1 MLKYKLKKIK
11 IDYFFWLTLCQSTKK
26 LCGLFGVK
34 EFFINNMKTS
44 TRLVVA
50 AAFAVT
56 FATASA
62 SVDNKAINDAF
73 SNAPGAEVPFV
84 ANKLVLKANKANQ
97 AEVALA
103 VLKAAIA
110 KKPAATVAVV
120 SFICSLVPDAAP
132 GLAAQA
138 AKLAPQYLKG
148 IARAAAKSAPAKA
161 GEITVAIIK
170 VTNKAKHQAVYNSV
184 VAAVPSLVSKVN
196 QAVLATGTATGGT
209 VSTVSSPIAALNSD
223 GSVNSGSSAAFPTA
237 APTAVTAAPGV
248 DPKRYNAP

>member
-1 MLKYKLKKIK
+1 MPEFGLKKIK
-11 IDYFFWLTLCQSTKK
+11 IDYFFWLTPCKSAKK
-26 LCGLFGVK
+26 LCALFGVK

-73 SNAPGAEVPFV
+73 SNAPGAEVPFI
-84 ANKLVLKANKANQ
+84 ANKLVLKANKANK
-97 AEVALA
+97 AEVAME

-110 KKPAATVAVV
+110 KKPAASVAVV
-120 SFICSLVPDAAP
+120 SFICSLVPEAAP
-132 GLAAQA
+132 SIAAEA
-138 AKLAPQYLKG
+138 AKLAPEYLKG
-148 IARAAAKSAPAKA
+148 IARAAVKAAPSKA
-161 GEITVAIIK
+161 GEIAVAMVK
-170 VTNKAKHQAVYNSV
+170 VTNKAKHQVVYNSV
-184 VAAVPSLVSKVN
+184 VAAVPTLLSKVN
-196 QAVLATGTATGGT
+196 QAVLASGTATGGT
-209 VSTVSSPIAALNSD
+209 ISTVSSPIAALNTD
-223 GSVNSGSSAAFPTA
+223 GSVNSGSSAAFPTT

>member
-1 MLKYKLKKIK
+1 
-11 IDYFFWLTLCQSTKK
+11 
-26 LCGLFGVK
+26 
-34 EFFINNMKTS
+34 MKTS

-73 SNAPGAEVPFV
+73 ANAPGAEVPYI

-97 AEVALA
+97 AEVAME

-110 KKPAATVAVV
+110 KKPAASVAVV

-132 GLAAQA
+132 SIAAEA

-148 IARAAAKSAPAKA
+148 IARAAAKAAPAKA
-161 GEITVAIIK
+161 GEIAVSIVK

-184 VAAVPSLVSKVN
+184 VAAVPTLTSKVN
-196 QAVLATGTATGGT
+196 QAILASGAATGGT
-209 VSTVSSPIAALNSD
+209 ISTAAAPIAALNSD
-223 GSVNSGSSAAFPTA
+223 GTVNSGSSAAFPTT
-237 APTAVTAAPGV
+237 APTAVTAAPGI

>member
-1 MLKYKLKKIK
+1 
-11 IDYFFWLTLCQSTKK
+11 
-26 LCGLFGVK
+26 
-34 EFFINNMKTS
+34 MKTS

-73 SNAPGAEVPFV
+73 SNAPGAEVPFI
-84 ANKLVLKANKANQ
+84 ANKLVLKANKADQ
-97 AEVALA
+97 AEVAMA

-110 KKPAATVAVV
+110 KKPAASVAVV
-120 SFICSLVPDAAP
+120 SFICSLVPEAAP
-132 GLAAQA
+132 SLAAEA

-148 IARAAAKSAPAKA
+148 IARAAAKSAPVKA
-161 GEITVAIIK
+161 GDIAVAIVK
-170 VTNKAKHQAVYNSV
+170 VTNKAKHQVVYNSV
-184 VAAVPSLVSKVN
+184 VAAVPTLINKVN
-196 QAVLATGTATGGT
+196 QSVLSSGTATGGT
-209 VSTVSSPIAALNSD
+209 ITFATSPIQALNSD
-223 GSVNSGSSAAFPTA
+223 GSVNSASNAAFPTT

>member
-1 MLKYKLKKIK
+1 
-11 IDYFFWLTLCQSTKK
+11 
-26 LCGLFGVK
+26 
-34 EFFINNMKTS
+34 MKTS

-73 SNAPGAEVPFV
+73 SNAPGAEVPYI
-84 ANKLVLKANKANQ
+84 ANKLVLKASKADQ
-97 AEVALA
+97 AEVAMA

-110 KKPAATVAVV
+110 KKPAASVAVV
-120 SFICSLVPDAAP
+120 SFICSLVPEAAP
-132 GLAAQA
+132 SLAAEA

-148 IARAAAKSAPAKA
+148 IARAAAKSAPVKA
-161 GEITVAIIK
+161 GDIAVAIVKI
-170 VTNKAKHQAVYNSV
+170 TNKAKHQVVYNSV
-184 VAAVPSLVSKVN
+184 VAAVPTLINKVN
-196 QAVLATGTATGGT
+196 QSVLSSGTATGGT
-209 VSTVSSPIAALNSD
+209 ITFATSPIQALNSD
-223 GSVNSGSSAAFPTA
+223 GSVNSASNAAFPTT

>member
-11 IDYFFWLTLCQSTKK
+11 IDHFFWLTVCRSTKK
-26 LCGLFGVK
+26 LPSLFGVK

-73 SNAPGAEVPFV
+73 SNAPGAEVPFI
-84 ANKLVLKANKANQ
+84 ANKLVLKANKADQ
-97 AEVALA
+97 AEVAMA

-110 KKPAATVAVV
+110 KKPAASVAVV
-120 SFICSLVPDAAP
+120 SFICSLVPEAAP
-132 GLAAQA
+132 GLAAEA

-161 GEITVAIIK
+161 GDIAVAIVK

-184 VAAVPSLVSKVN
+184 VAAVPTLINKVN
-196 QAVLATGTATGGT
+196 QSVLSSGAATGGT
-209 VSTVSSPIAALNSD
+209 ITTAASPIAALNSD
-223 GSVNSGSSAAFPTA
+223 GSVNSASSAAFPTT